1 MENHGCA
8 DVVLEFEGPVQGG
21 AIVTDGG
28 GVVGGGF
35 GGKMEDVVEGGV
47 AEHGGVV
54 LDGGGEDGGQVHVAI
69 EFEGESVEA
78 KVHFAEEGFFCGWF
92 VGFVGVAKVFFREA
106 DEAPGIIELGLE
118 GEDHLGA
125 IDVVRDFL
133 NPDARFVLDGVLET
147 LLEFGRATE
156 AVHDGGGHAVG
167 GFDAAGAVAVEP
179 EFFIALDAG
188 GEGEDQSEEE
198 NAAHRLSV
206 ISYRLSGR
214 REWRRIHERFMVRG
228 KQGAREMTRQDC
240 RQFLE
245 QGGAILGS
253 WCRLRLWSEE
263 WTLKFWMDWRRTIR
277 RQ

>member
-1 MENHGCA
+1 MAALSWTAAGR
-8 DVVLEFEGPVQGG
+8 
-21 AIVTDGG
+21 
-28 GVVGGGF
+28 
-35 GGKMEDVVEGGV
+35 MEDRSTLRSNLRVSPLRRRSILPKKDSS
-47 AEHGGVV
+47 A
-54 LDGGGEDGGQVHVAI
+54 DGL
-69 EFEGESVEA
+69 S
-78 KVHFAEEGFFCGWF
+78 
-92 VGFVGVAKVFFREA
+92 GFVGVAKVFFREA

-206 ISYRLSGR
+206 IGYQEEGSG
-214 REWRRIHERFMVRG
+214 
-228 KQGAREMTRQDC
+228 
-240 RQFLE
+240 
-245 QGGAILGS
+245 GGS
-253 WCRLRLWSEE
+253 TSDSWSEE
-263 WTLKFWMDWRRTIR
+263 NRGRGK
-277 RQ
+277 